1 MLIVRRQRKHLGMA
15 SGSQSA
21 AARVPR
27 WVIVVAFLVSVCAFG
42 ALLLL
47 DEPGAPASPSL
58 TGWVSSFSSQYLATF
73 CLTYSRK
80 PHLKDWLRATGG
92 LAFF

>member
-47 DEPGAPASPSL
+47 LDEPRAPASPSL
-58 TGWVSSFSSQYLATF
+58 TGWVLFLLVAVPGYL

-80 PHLKDWLRATGG
+80 PHLKD
-92 LAFF
+92 